1 MRSLIQFGAVTQ
13 KQLDALNERNLLQ

>member
-13 KQLDALNERNLLQ
+13 KQLHALNERNLLQ